1 MFVLNRQAIEGAL
14 HRDRNFAVFGERKPY
29 KSVSLAAIVVWAQIV
44 PVGAAVEVADWQN
57 ASTATTCRR
66 VDGKR
71 VLKKDFGTSSKCP
84 FWLV

>member
-1 MFVLNRQAIEGAL
+1 VFVLNRQAIEGAL
-14 HRDRNFAVFGERKPY
+14 HRDRSFAVFGERKY
-29 KSVSLAAIVVWAQIV
+29 KGVSLAAIVVWTQIV
-44 PVGAAVEVADWQN
+44 PVGAAVEVAGWQD

-66 VDGKR
+66 VGGMR